1 MNTPKTDAATG
12 EHSTFHGVQM
22 VSADFA
28 RHLETQVQELTAAL
42 QRGMELC
49 ERGHGHEWADEA
61 RAILEKTK

>member
-1 MNTPKTDAATG
+1 MNTPN
-12 EHSTFHGVQM
+12 
-22 VSADFA
+22 SAVTKLLSDDIEYLRFKN
-28 RHLETQVQELTAAL
+28 RQLETQVHELREAL

>member
-1 MNTPKTDAATG
+1 MNTPKTDQFTYRNDYMLLLQS
-12 EHSTFHGVQM
+12 HRQ
-22 VSADFA
+22 
-28 RHLETQVQELTAAL
+28 LETQVHELREAL